1 MINVLRKVW
10 LYLRAILVFMFKVV
24 KYTLLFAFL
33 VVLSVLVMFVAF
45 PICLVLQ
52 CIEPLLVLAYWAL
65 TKNNYY
71 SNNEPIIIKFFGFI
85 TWMNL
90 DEFL

>member
-10 LYLRAILVFMFKVV
+10 LYLRTILVFMFKVV
-24 KYTLLFAFL
+24 KYTLLFALL
-33 VVLSVLVMFVAF
+33 VVLCVLVMFVAF

-52 CIEPLLVLAYWAL
+52 CIEPLLVLTYWGF

-71 SNNEPIIIKFFGFI
+71 SDNDPIIIKFFGFI
-85 TWMNL
+85 NWMNL